1 MVSKFSEEDTEKFYD
16 SKDEI
21 YRSFW
26 DEKGSLHW
34 GYFST
39 KKETYLDASN
49 NLTDIMA
56 KKAKIKSS
64 SSVLDIGC
72 GNGAVDIY
80 LAKKFGCKIIG
91 IDLSGVRI
99 SNALKNLENESV
111 EIKNK
116 TRFKKASATNLP
128 FKDEEFSHVFI
139 QATIYHVHDKIKA
152 LKEVCRV
159 LKGGGMFVIDD
170 LTKPKKEISRE
181 SQKHVYDRLLYDTD
195 FSFES
200 YKETLKDLGFTIL
213 YSEDI
218 SPHLKR
224 SYEELIK
231 ILKEKIKE
239 RTSFEEKYKK
249 LITSY
254 EFMIKAVDKKE
265 LGWGLFICKK

>member
-1 MVSKFSEEDTEKFYD
+1 MTSKFSEEDIEKFYD
-16 SKDEI
+16 AEDEI

-34 GYFST
+34 GYFGT
-39 KKETYLDASN
+39 KKETYLDASS
-49 NLTDIMA
+49 NLTNIIA
-56 KKAKIKSS
+56 KKARINSYS
-64 SSVLDIGC
+64 NVLDVGC

-99 SNALKNLENESV
+99 SNALKNLENEP
-111 EIKNK
+111 IKIKDK

-128 FKDEEFSHVFI
+128 FKDEEFSHIFI

-152 LKEVCRV
+152 LKEIYRV
-159 LKGGGMFVIDD
+159 LKDGGIFVIDD

-181 SQKHVYDRLLYDTD
+181 SQKYVYDRLLYNTD

-200 YKETLKDLGFTIL
+200 YKETLKDLGFTIH

-218 SPHLKR
+218 SHHLKR

-249 LITSY
+249 LIISY

-265 LGWGLFICKK
+265 LGWGLFLCKK